1 MQKITIS
8 RDELICHKKY
18 FYENVV
24 DNLNQMKEKYKKGIS
39 ESYNKCYNK
48 ENIDMHTFRWKKEGR
63 HMKRNIMEY
72 ETVELDDERSCLV
85 IIDQTLLPATTKLV
99 ELRTAQEIWDAIYL
113 LKVRGAPA
121 IGVTAAFGIYL
132 LAKQIDTED
141 YDFFYR
147 EFVKEKNFLN
157 SARPTAVNL
166 SWALERMEG
175 VCKANREKGVKEI
188 KEELKKEAV
197 AIKEEDIWV
206 CRTIGEYGL
215 SLLKPGDGILTHCNA
230 GQLATSKYGT
240 ATAPIYL
247 GQEKG
252 YGFRVFAD
260 ETRPLLQG
268 ARLTAYELYASGV
281 DVTLICDNMSAMV
294 MKNGWV
300 NAVFVGCDR
309 VAANGDTA
317 NKIGSS
323 LVAVAA
329 KQYHIPFYVCAPTST
344 IDLDTKTGADIQ
356 IEQRPEEEVT
366 QMWYEERMAPKGVKV
381 YNPAFDVTDNELI
394 TAIITEYGIAK
405 APFETAFQEIFQKK
419 EEKGNR

>member
-1 MQKITIS
+1 
-8 RDELICHKKY
+8 
-18 FYENVV
+18 
-24 DNLNQMKEKYKKGIS
+24 
-39 ESYNKCYNK
+39 
-48 ENIDMHTFRWKKEGR
+48 
-63 HMKRNIMEY
+63 MKRNIMEY

-252 YGFRVFAD
+252 YGFRVFVD

-317 NKIGSS
+317 NKIGTS

-356 IEQRPEEEVT
+356 IGQRPEEEVT